1 MAHPSLRGLMSRL
14 LLSRLRTARA
24 VARLAYRLHPRKA
37 ALIDRRGTLSYAQ
50 LQERVLRLQAWMR
63 AQGLRKGDIVFTL
76 LPETGEQYEARLA
89 TFENGAVFASFHQHL
104 PPEAALATI
113 ERVRPALFIHD
124 PRLSAPILA
133 TVQARLPGLR
143 LLPLGAAYEQAL
155 ASQPPAWGTEDID
168 EDDVFAL
175 HMTSGTTGLPKA
187 IGYSHRKYLDSMRLI
202 ARSIDL
208 RPSGRQR
215 PVHMLGVPLTG
226 PGSGMVLPTLLSG
239 AALVMPEDFRARTLA
254 GLIQQ
259 HRVTRAFLSPS
270 AIIDLLDEPTLVHYD
285 LTSLAHVPYGSEMMP
300 APKIAEA
307 IRRFGPIFQQGY
319 GCLEALPPIT
329 WLLPHEHVDA
339 HGLPRGHDILATVG
353 RVMDGVEVV
362 IRDEQFHPLPP
373 GQTGLITVR
382 TPVRFEGYWLD
393 PEQTHETLRD
403 GWVVMGDVGHFDAE
417 GYLHVLGRSAD
428 RVQRGGQMLNPREIE
443 EVAHCHPAVKEACLV
458 QHGPAAVLVASLR
471 HHWRNQCNWQVLEN
485 DIARYLSQHLAAGM
499 QPDEVRVIGEIPRSF
514 LNKMLRRE
522 VRQMLAS
529 APPRSHAPAPALHA
543 PLATGAHRIPPH
555 CGGTDP
561 TGSTGNTTRSA
572 RQNGCAQAA
581 RPA

>member
-1 MAHPSLRGLMSRL
+1 MTLPSLRGLTSRF

-24 VARLAYRLHPRKA
+24 VARLAFRLHQRKP

-76 LPETGEQYEARLA
+76 LPETGEQYETRLA
-89 TFENGAVFASFHQHL
+89 TFENGTVFASFHKHL
-104 PPEAALATI
+104 PPEAALAMI

-124 PRLSAPILA
+124 PLLSAPILDA
-133 TVQARLPGLR
+133 VRARLPGLR
-143 LLPLGAAYEQAL
+143 LLALGADYEQAL
-155 ASQPPAWGTEDID
+155 AGHAPAWGTEEVGE
-168 EDDVFAL
+168 EDLFAL

-239 AALVMPEDFRARTLA
+239 AVLVMPEDFRATTLA
-254 GLIQQ
+254 ALVQQ

-270 AIIDLLDEPTLVHYD
+270 AIIDLLDEPALQQYD
-285 LTSLAHVPYGSEMMP
+285 LSSLTHVPYGSEMMP

-329 WLLPHEHVDA
+329 WLLPHEHVDV
-339 HGLPRGHDILATVG
+339 HGLPRGHDILSTVG

-362 IRDEQFHPLPP
+362 IRDEQFRPLPQ

-393 PEQTHETLRD
+393 PEKTHETLRD

-443 EVAHCHPAVKEACLV
+443 EVAHCHPAVKETCLV
-458 QHGPAAVLVASLR
+458 QHGAVAVLVVSLR
-471 HHWRNQCNWQVLEN
+471 QNWRAQRNWQALEH
-485 DIARYLSQHLAAGM
+485 DIAEYLAQHLAPGL
-499 QPDEVRVIGEIPRSF
+499 QPDDIRVVEEIPRSF

-522 VRQMLAS
+522 VRLMLEA
-529 APPRSHAPAPALHA
+529 APPRAHGHAPAA
-543 PLATGAHRIPPH
+543 PTRLAA
-555 CGGTDP
+555 
-561 TGSTGNTTRSA
+561 
-572 RQNGCAQAA
+572 
-581 RPA
+581 

>member
-1 MAHPSLRGLMSRL
+1 MALPSLRGLTSRF
-14 LLSRLRTARA
+14 LLSRLRTART
-24 VARLAYRLHPRKA
+24 VARLAYRLHHRKP
-37 ALIDRRGTLSYAQ
+37 ALIDRRGTLTYAQ
-50 LQERVLRLQAWMR
+50 LQERVLRLQAWMQ

-89 TFENGAVFASFHQHL
+89 TFENGTVFASFHKHL

-113 ERVRPALFIHD
+113 ERVRPALFLHD
-124 PRLSAPILA
+124 PLLSAPIL
-133 TVQARLPGLR
+133 QAVRERLPGLR
-143 LLPLGAAYEQAL
+143 LLALGSDYEQAL
-155 ASQPPAWGTEDID
+155 ASHAPSWGTQAVDEEDL
-168 EDDVFAL
+168 FAL

-208 RPSGRQR
+208 RPSGRER

-226 PGSGMVLPTLLSG
+226 PGSGLVLPTLLSG

-254 GLIQQ
+254 RLVQQ

-270 AIIDLLDEPTLVHYD
+270 AIIDLLDEPTLGQYD
-285 LTSLAHVPYGSEMMP
+285 LSSLAHVPYGSEMMP

-339 HGLPRGHDILATVG
+339 RGLPRGHDILSTVG
-353 RVMDGVEVV
+353 RVMEGVEVV
-362 IRDEQFHPLPP
+362 IRDDQFAPLPP

-393 PEQTHETLRD
+393 PEKTHETLRD

-443 EVAHCHPAVKEACLV
+443 EVAHCHPAVKETCLV
-458 QHGPAAVLVASLR
+458 QHGDAAVLVASLR
-471 HHWRNQCNWQVLEN
+471 QSWRSRGNWCSLEH
-485 DIARYLSQHLAAGM
+485 DIAEYLERHLAPGM
-499 QPDEVRVIGEIPRSF
+499 QPDDVRIVEEIPRSF

-522 VRQMLAS
+522 VRQMLA
-529 APPRSHAPAPALHA
+529 ATPPRMHAGDPATAAPRPAL
-543 PLATGAHRIPPH
+543 
-555 CGGTDP
+555 
-561 TGSTGNTTRSA
+561 
-572 RQNGCAQAA
+572 QAS
-581 RPA
+581 